1 MKALLILLC
10 CACAASA
17 APRPHD
23 CLSTKTVRYGKTSE
37 IIVAVYRHSESQVKI
52 TIEDKI
58 NNQPK
63 IVDVDPGEGV
73 FQIQVQVRKGWSVTI
88 TKDGKIIDRETAM
101 RKTGLGRI
109 PRL

>member
-17 APRPHD
+17 APRLQD
-23 CLSTKTVRYGKTSE
+23 CLTTKTVRYGKTSE
-37 IIVAVYRHSESQVKI
+37 ILVAVYRHPERQIKI

-58 NNQPK
+58 NNRPK
-63 IVDVDPGEGV
+63 IVDVEAGKGV
-73 FQIQVQVRKGWSVTI
+73 FQIQVPVRKGWSVTI

-109 PRL
+109 SRL